1 MSAGAARRSSGP
13 TSAMQAIL
21 LDVEGTTTP
30 VEFVHEGLFSFARAR
45 LGDHLREHVDEA
57 EVQDGV
63 RELRDQ
69 READERDGL
78 DPPSWR
84 EDDVAQRLESATRY
98 CLWLIAADR
107 KVPALKALQGRVWEV
122 GYLSGQLRGEVYPDV
137 AGALARWHAGEMR
150 IAIFSSGSVLSQ
162 RLLFAHSTDGDLS
175 GAIDAYFDTRTGAK
189 REPPSYRRIAAELGV
204 DTAALLF
211 VSDTRE
217 ELDAAAAAGV
227 RTALCDRA
235 ATAPRAGAHPVI
247 ASFDDLEAV
256 LAQPP
261 EPGMLV

>member
-1 MSAGAARRSSGP
+1 
-13 TSAMQAIL
+13 MQAIL

-30 VEFVHEGLFSFARAR
+30 IEFVHQGLFSFARAR
-45 LGDHLREHVDEA
+45 LGDHLRDHLDEA
-57 EVQDGV
+57 DVQDGV

-69 READERDGL
+69 REDDERAGL
-78 DPPSWR
+78 DPPPWR
-84 EDDVAQRLESATRY
+84 DDDVAHGLESATRY

-122 GYLSGQLRGEVYPDV
+122 GYLSGELRGELYPDV
-137 AGALARWHAGEMR
+137 ASALARWHAGGMQ

-175 GAIDAYFDTRTGAK
+175 AAIDAYFDTRTGPK
-189 REPPSYRRIAAELGV
+189 REPPSYGRIAAELGV
-204 DTAALLF
+204 DTASLLF

-227 RTALCDRA
+227 RTALCDRSASA
-235 ATAPRAGAHPVI
+235 ARAGCAHPVI
-247 ASFDDLEAV
+247 SSFDELEPV